1 MFTTRSQVWTITTQ
15 YLDRYRSRASGAA
28 ADADRPLPVTGA
40 QRRFLLA
47 RHLSPHGRA
56 DLVPLFF
63 RFPRGSL
70 DPRRLDAA
78 AGYVAAGH
86 PVLRSRPAVLG
97 GVPVLLPVGPQE
109 PGAYVAR
116 LGGPDRA
123 PDGHGKGGG
132 GGGGGGGGRAGDL
145 LRAALAGWGEGP
157 PLRLLL
163 APADGQERAEDGG
176 RDQEVLALVMDHA
189 VCDERSIGR
198 IIADLSE
205 GYTHGLG
212 PDDLP
217 AARAREALCAYR
229 AAVHA
234 QLAVEEAAS
243 GPAALAHWARR
254 LSGLA
259 GAGGRSGP
267 PVPSGAGDG
276 GSDVLSAR
284 LPEHSGGGD
293 HGRGPDP
300 ALRFPALL
308 TACDRAARVLYG
320 RGPRGPAPLLG
331 YAWGGRPTGAE
342 DVVGAF
348 LNTVPFL
355 APPTTDHHR
364 TGVAGDA
371 DTDAVFELWC
381 ADLEHADTPFDE
393 IVRAARA
400 ADLPWPGRFDGLLT
414 FEDRDLRPA
423 LRLGGVTGVEI
434 HVDGRP
440 LQAPLTVA
448 LAHGAD
454 ARVRMAWERAAFP
467 DGAPEEAFTAL
478 LAALPPGA

>member
-1 MFTTRSQVWTITTQ
+1 MFTARSQVWTITTQ

-70 DPRRLDAA
+70 DLRRLDAA
-78 AGYVAAGH
+78 AGYVAAVH
-86 PVLRSRPAVLG
+86 PALRTRPAVLG

-109 PGAYVAR
+109 PGAYVVQ

-123 PDGHGKGGG
+123 PGGHGKGGG
-132 GGGGGGGGRAGDL
+132 AGGGGCRAGDL

-157 PLRLLL
+157 PLRLLS
-163 APADGQERAEDGG
+163 APADGAEGEE
-176 RDQEVLALVMDHA
+176 DQEVLALVMDHA

-217 AARAREALCAYR
+217 AARAREALRAYR
-229 AAVHA
+229 GAVHA

-259 GAGGRSGP
+259 AAGGRSGS
-267 PVPSGAGDG
+267 PVPPGPGDG

-284 LPEHSGGGD
+284 LPERSGGGD
-293 HGRGPDP
+293 HGRGPDS

-308 TACDRAARVLYG
+308 AACDRASRVLYG
-320 RGPRGPAPLLG
+320 RGPQGPAPLLG
-331 YAWGGRPTGAE
+331 YAWGGRPPGAE

-355 APPTTDHHR
+355 APPATDHR
-364 TGVAGDA
+364 SGVEG
-371 DTDAVFELWC
+371 DAVFELWC

-393 IVRAARA
+393 IVRAARG

-423 LRLGGVTGVEI
+423 LRLGGVTGVET

-467 DGAPEEAFTAL
+467 DGAPEAAFTAL

>member
-63 RFPRGSL
+63 RFPRNSL

-78 AGYVAAGH
+78 AAYVAAGH

-97 GVPVLLPVGPQE
+97 GVPVLLPGGPQE

-123 PDGHGKGGG
+123 PGGRGEGEGGG
-132 GGGGGGGGRAGDL
+132 GARAGEL
-145 LRAALAGWGEGP
+145 LPAALAGWGEGP

-163 APADGQERAEDGG
+163 APADGGEGG
-176 RDQEVLALVMDHA
+176 EEHEVLALVMDHA

-229 AAVHA
+229 GAVHA
-234 QLAVEEAAS
+234 QLAREEAAS
-243 GPAALAHWARR
+243 GPAALAHWADR

-259 GAGGRSGP
+259 AADGRAGAP
-267 PVPSGAGDG
+267 GAADG

-284 LPEHSGGGD
+284 LPGRPGGGD
-293 HGRGPDP
+293 PGRGGGT

-308 TACDRAARVLYG
+308 AACDRAARVLYG

-331 YAWGGRPTGAE
+331 YAWGGRPEGAE

-355 APPTTDHHR
+355 APPTTGHR
-364 TGVAGDA
+364 AGTDA
-371 DTDAVFELWC
+371 DAVVEPWC

-393 IVRAARA
+393 IVRAARRA
-400 ADLPWPGRFDGLLT
+400 GLPWPGRFDGLLT
-414 FEDRDLRPA
+414 FEDRGLRPA
-423 LRLGGVTGVEI
+423 LRLGAVTGVET

-467 DGAPEEAFTAL
+467 DGAPEAAFTAL